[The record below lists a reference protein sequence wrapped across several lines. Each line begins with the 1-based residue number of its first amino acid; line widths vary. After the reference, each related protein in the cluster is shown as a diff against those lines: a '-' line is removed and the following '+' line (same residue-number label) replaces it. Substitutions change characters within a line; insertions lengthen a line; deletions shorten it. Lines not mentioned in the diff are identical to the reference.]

1 MEWMKG
7 KESQKCQV
15 DSGVIGDMFYSL
27 LDFVDC
33 LQVYILWDS
42 PHLNSMWTGTWMKRK
57 PIVHMSQGSGPR
69 QHCKGPVVETDLSYL
84 RTREMGQCDCE
95 GMRGHRPDLGL
106 GVWLLV
112 KMSKKLLEGFKQR
125 SNMISFAF
133 LNDYSGFYMKRKL

>member
-1 MEWMKG
+1 
-7 KESQKCQV
+7 
-15 DSGVIGDMFYSL
+15 
-27 LDFVDC
+27 
-33 LQVYILWDS
+33 
-42 PHLNSMWTGTWMKRK
+42 MKRK

-84 RTREMGQCDCE
+84 RTREMSQCDCE